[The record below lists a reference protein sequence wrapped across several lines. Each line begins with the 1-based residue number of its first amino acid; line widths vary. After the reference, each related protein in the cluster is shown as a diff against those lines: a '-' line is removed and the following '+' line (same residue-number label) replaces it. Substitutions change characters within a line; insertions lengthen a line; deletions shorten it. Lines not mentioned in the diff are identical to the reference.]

1 MKHHTPTPSETDDFG
16 ARLVARLDLAALP
29 DETTQRL
36 RAAREQALGHY
47 RLAALRPARRWV
59 AAFAQEGLQN
69 RLCAWHLGAWRSA
82 AFALLS
88 IVHAMGCKTR
98 LAAQPRPK
106 RATPQQVLQTFPK
119 GMSEA
124 AANWCGRIS
133 GVVALLILCVGLV
146 GIPLVQNQTR
156 VLELAEI
163 DAALLTDD
171 LPPAAY
177 ADAGFA
183 QFIKVH
189 AWDAP

>member
-1 MKHHTPTPSETDDFG
+1 MKHHTPNPSETDDFG

-36 RAAREQALGHY
+36 RAAREQALGHH
-47 RLAALRPARRWV
+47 RRAALRPARRWV
-59 AAFAQEGLQN
+59 SAFAKEGLQN
-69 RLCAWHLGAWRSA
+69 RLCASHLGVWQSVAL
-82 AFALLS
+82 ALLS
-88 IVHAMGCKTR
+88 IVHARGYKTR
-98 LAAQPRPK
+98 LAAQPHPQC
-106 RATPQQVLQTFPK
+106 AAPQQVLQNFPK

-124 AANWCGRIS
+124 AATWCGRIS

-146 GIPLVQNQTR
+146 SIQLMQNQTR

-189 AWDAP
+189 AGDAP